1 MNFEFSEEQ
10 TMIKDSVSRF
20 VREQYDFDTRRGI
33 IESDD
38 GISREFW
45 SMFAELG
52 WLSVPFAEEYGG
64 FGGTVID
71 IAAVMEEMGKGI
83 VIEPYVSTV
92 VVFGGLLSAS
102 TNSALKESVIPSIIE
117 GACLGSF
124 AYMEPQSRYEMS
136 DVSTTATA
144 SGDGYT
150 LNGVK
155 TVVANG
161 GTANRFIVSART
173 SGDQFDRSGISLFLV
188 DSTAPGVEVKAYKM
202 MDGQSAATLTLTDVA
217 VDQSHLLNSVGEGM
231 DLIEQVM
238 PQILIGLSAEA
249 LGIMATLN
257 TLTVDYSKTRQQF
270 GTPISSFQ
278 VLQHR
283 MVDTFMACEQS
294 KSMLY
299 RGLCESKSV
308 SEGETDGS
316 ALAKTVHA
324 LKATVARYGKTIGEE
339 AIQLHGGIGMTDEL
353 NIGHYV
359 KRLMMINTAFGD
371 GDYHQKKFNQISYMS

>member
-1 MNFEFSEEQ
+1 M
-10 TMIKDSVSRF
+10 
-20 VREQYDFDTRRGI
+20 
-33 IESDD
+33 
-38 GISREFW
+38 
-45 SMFAELG
+45 
-52 WLSVPFAEEYGG
+52 
-64 FGGTVID
+64 
-71 IAAVMEEMGKGI
+71 
-83 VIEPYVSTV
+83 STV

-102 TNSALKESVIPSIIE
+102 TNSALKEAVIPSIID

-161 GTANRFIVSART
+161 GTASKFVVSART
-173 SGDQFDRSGISLFLV
+173 SGGQFDHSGVSLFLV
-188 DSTAPGVEVKAYKM
+188 DATAPGVEVKAYKM

-217 VDQSHLLNSVGEGM
+217 VDQSQLLNSVGEGM

>member
-1 MNFEFSEEQ
+1 
-10 TMIKDSVSRF
+10 
-20 VREQYDFDTRRGI
+20 
-33 IESDD
+33 
-38 GISREFW
+38 
-45 SMFAELG
+45 
-52 WLSVPFAEEYGG
+52 
-64 FGGTVID
+64 
-71 IAAVMEEMGKGI
+71 
-83 VIEPYVSTV
+83 
-92 VVFGGLLSAS
+92 
-102 TNSALKESVIPSIIE
+102 
-117 GACLGSF
+117 
-124 AYMEPQSRYEMS
+124 S

-161 GTANRFIVSART
+161 GTANKFVVSART
-173 SGDQFDRSGISLFLV
+173 SGEQFDHSGVSLFLV
-188 DSTAPGVEVKAYKM
+188 DATAPGVDVKAYKM

-217 VDQSHLLNSVGEGM
+217 VDQGQLLNAAGGGM
-231 DLIEQVM
+231 GLIEQVM

-257 TLTVDYSKTRQQF
+257 TLTVEYSKTRQQF
-270 GTPISSFQ
+270 GAPIGSFQ

-283 MVDTFMACEQS
+283 MVDTFMGCEQT

-308 SEGETDGS
+308 AEGETDAV

-324 LKATVARYGKTIGEE
+324 LKATVARYGKIIGEE

-359 KRLMMINTAFGD
+359 KRLMMINTSYGD
-371 GDYHQKKFNQISYMS
+371 GDFHQKAFNQLSYSA